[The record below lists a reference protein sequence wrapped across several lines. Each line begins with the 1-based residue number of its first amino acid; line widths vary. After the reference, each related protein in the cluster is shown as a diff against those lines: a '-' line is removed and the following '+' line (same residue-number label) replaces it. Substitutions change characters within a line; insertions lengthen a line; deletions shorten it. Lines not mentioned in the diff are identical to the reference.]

1 MDYVCLA
8 AGKGTRFGHLG
19 DYLQKCMYPVGLRPF
34 LEFSVQSLL
43 QSRTLNLTQD
53 RLILVVGHHAE
64 QVKNYFGEM
73 YEGLKLEY
81 LTQPQA
87 LGTGHALHLVW
98 ETYRP
103 TQPIIVWLADLFVPT
118 SLFERILAHPEVN
131 VQTLAAGPE
140 DENPKV
146 RVTTE
151 GGGVIKAW
159 CGEGDYDI
167 GLWKLSPDILQG
179 MTVQTRDEV
188 RVLPNLQKAI
198 EAGARVGFIKADEWL
213 HLGGTKPSPE
223 ANVREVV
230 ARVLELGSPA

>member
-34 LEFSVQSLL
+34 LEFSIHNLI
-43 QSRTLNLTQD
+43 QSRHVNKED

-64 QVKNYFGEM
+64 QVRRYFGEV

-81 LTQPQA
+81 LTQSQA

-103 TQPIIVWLADLFVPT
+103 TQPVIVWLADLFVPT
-118 SLFERILAHPEVN
+118 SLFERVFDHPEAN

-140 DENPKV
+140 DENPRV

-151 GGGVIKAW
+151 GDRVTKAW
-159 CGEGDYDI
+159 CGAGDYDI
-167 GLWKLSPDILQG
+167 GLWKLSPETLQN
-179 MTVQTRDEV
+179 MTVRTGDEV
-188 RVLPNLQKAI
+188 RVLPNLERAVQG
-198 EAGARVGFIKADEWL
+198 GARVGFVGAEEWL

-230 ARVLELGSPA
+230 SRVLELRSLA

>member
-34 LEFSVQSLL
+34 LEFSIHNLI
-43 QSRTLNLTQD
+43 QSRHVNKGD

-64 QVKNYFGEM
+64 QVRRYFGEV
-73 YEGLKLEY
+73 YEGLRLEY

-103 TQPIIVWLADLFVPT
+103 TQPVIVWLADLFVPT
-118 SLFERILAHPEVN
+118 SLFERVFDHPEAN

-140 DENPKV
+140 DENPRV
-146 RVTTE
+146 RVTTA
-151 GGGVIKAW
+151 GDRVTKAW
-159 CGEGDYDI
+159 CGAGDYDI
-167 GLWKLSPDILQG
+167 GLWKLSPETLRG
-179 MTVQTRDEV
+179 MTVRTGDEV
-188 RVLPNLQKAI
+188 RVLPNLERAVQ
-198 EAGARVGFIKADEWL
+198 GGVRVGFIEADEWL

-230 ARVLELGSPA
+230 SRVLELRTPA